1 MQKSLQLTGIA
12 LGCALALNPA
22 FASSHREALAIL
34 NEPCADTTDVYAF
47 VSPGAHDKIYLIAN
61 ILPMHEPGQGNHGLR
76 ACDGYRYEFHIG
88 KGTFIADVATYRVEF
103 TKQIAPDGT
112 PSPTDPL
119 LGGNEILWQLTGS
132 TETAT
137 VSEVRGSPLPGFI
150 NGNFAFNIGTN
161 LKVAPNNHGPQTD
174 RLVNMLAPFRG
185 YETGDPSSRTVGL
198 YNDAFIRAN
207 FIHGLSN
214 GGRFFAGQRDDP
226 FYLDEKGIFD
236 ALNICKK
243 GLMNI
248 AGARGG
254 DCEDI
259 FAGFNLFT
267 IALEIP
273 TATLFP
279 NGIPHNG
286 TLVPNSLDSLLRVWF
301 SVSRRDT
308 QMVDDSDAVT
318 GVRGRGRY
326 VQVSR
331 QALPLFNAGLV
342 GTKDQTKYLRTSPS
356 TDVSNFGANILFPVL
371 VRDADT
377 LGIYRALGIDATALG
392 LKGPRMDI
400 INAINLGRPIPVAD
414 GQTGDVITM
423 DVSVDSRF
431 PNGRV
436 LGSGT
441 TTVSNREQVDV
452 SDVMLSLILA
462 GNPAAGLGDGV
473 DTNDKNYLTE
483 FPFAALPH
491 QGVFGGHGSTNT
503 TPIPEIP
510 PPPAA
515 Q

>member
-1 MQKSLQLTGIA
+1 MKRSLQLGA
-12 LGCALALNPA
+12 LAIGCALALDPA
-22 FASSHREALAIL
+22 LASSHREALAVL
-34 NEPCADTTDVYAF
+34 NEPCADTTDIYAF

-88 KGTFIADVATYRVEF
+88 KGPFIEDVMTYRVEF
-103 TKQIAPDGT
+103 SKQNAPDGP

-119 LGGNEILWQLTGS
+119 LGGNEVLWQLTGG
-132 TETAT
+132 TEVAT

-150 NGNFAFNIGTN
+150 TGNFQFDIGSN

-174 RLVNMLAPFRG
+174 RLVNMLGPFQG
-185 YETGDPSSRTVGL
+185 YDSGNPESRTVGL
-198 YNDAFIRAN
+198 YNDQFIRAN

-236 ALNICKK
+236 ALNICRA
-243 GLMNI
+243 GLRGL
-248 AGARGG
+248 AGAANRP
-254 DCEDI
+254 CEDI

-273 TATLFP
+273 TTALFP

-286 TLVPNSLDSLLRVWF
+286 VLMPNSTDSLLRVWF
-301 SVSRRDT
+301 SVSRQAT
-308 QMVDDSDAVT
+308 QMVDDNSVT
-318 GVRGRGRY
+318 GVRGSGRY

-342 GTKDQTKYLRTSPS
+342 GAKDQTKYLRTTPR
-356 TDVSNFGANILFPVL
+356 TDVTNFGANILFPVL
-371 VRDADT
+371 VRDAEAV
-377 LGIYRALGIDATALG
+377 GIYRALGIDPVAAG

-414 GQTGDVITM
+414 GQTGDVLTL
-423 DVSVDSRF
+423 DVAVDSRF

-441 TTVSNREQVDV
+441 TTASNREQVDV
-452 SDVMLSLILA
+452 SDVLLSLILA
-462 GNPAAGLGDGV
+462 GDPNAGLGDGV
-473 DTNDKNYLTE
+473 DRNDKNYLTE

-491 QGVFGGHGSTNT
+491 QGLLGGHGSTND
-503 TPIPEIP
+503 TPV
-510 PPPAA
+510 PAE
-515 Q
+515 